1 MAARNAAGTPLFA
14 VLLLLGANLL
24 IPLAIGI
31 FGKGFFPYKPLLSG
45 LAQYEDHGFG
55 APAPAPFDRVVFMV
69 VDALRR

>member
-1 MAARNAAGTPLFA
+1 MAARNAAGTPLVA

-31 FGKGFFPYKPLLSG
+31 FGKGFFPYKPLLPG

-55 APAPAPFDRVVFMV
+55 PPAPAPFDRVVFMV